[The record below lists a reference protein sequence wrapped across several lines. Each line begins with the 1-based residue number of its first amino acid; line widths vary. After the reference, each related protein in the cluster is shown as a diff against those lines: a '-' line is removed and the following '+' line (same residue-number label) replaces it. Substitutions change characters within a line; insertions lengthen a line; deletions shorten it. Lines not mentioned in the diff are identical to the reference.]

1 MRADEFEAAA
11 RRLFDEIAVMTLA
24 TCVDAVPWATDVY
37 FAPDGFDLVFLSS
50 PRSRHSRNLASNPAC
65 AATIHPLV
73 KSWREIR
80 GLQIEGEVQPPTGTV
95 AKARALAAYLSK
107 FPFARDLIAHPA
119 ETAGAFANATL
130 QVLRPSRLRYLD
142 NAVGIGKRW
151 SLCLID
157 GQAVG
162 PPELEAREQ

>member
-1 MRADEFEAAA
+1 MQTDAFEASA
-11 RRLFDEIAVMTLA
+11 RRLFDEVAVMTLA
-24 TCVDAVPWATDVY
+24 TCTDATPWATDVY
-37 FAPDGFDLVFLSS
+37 FAADGFDLVFLSS
-50 PRSRHSRNLASNPAC
+50 PRSRHSRNLAINPAC

-80 GLQIEGEVQPPTGTV
+80 GLQIKGEVRPPEGTV

-130 QVLRPSRLRYLD
+130 LVLRPSRLRYLD
-142 NAVGIGKRW
+142 NALGVGARW
-151 SLCLID
+151 SLRLVD

-162 PPELEAREQ
+162 PPELEARE

>member
-1 MRADEFEAAA
+1 MRADAFEAAA
-11 RRLFDEIAVMTLA
+11 RRLFDEVAVMTLA
-24 TCVDAVPWATDVY
+24 TCTDATPWATDVY

-50 PRSRHSRNLASNPAC
+50 PRSRHSRNLAINPAC

-80 GLQIEGEVQPPTGTV
+80 GLQIEGEVRPPAGTI

-130 QVLRPSRLRYLD
+130 HVLRPSRLRYLD
-142 NAVGIGKRW
+142 NTLGIGTRW
-151 SLCLID
+151 SLRLVD

-162 PPELEAREQ
+162 PPELEVRE

>member
-1 MRADEFEAAA
+1 MQTDAFTAAA
-11 RRLFDEIAVMTLA
+11 RRLFDEVAVMTLA
-24 TCVDAVPWATDVY
+24 TCTDAAPWATDVY
-37 FAPDGFDLVFLSS
+37 FAPDGFNLIFLSS
-50 PRSRHSRNLASNPAC
+50 PRSRHSRNLAVNPAC

-80 GLQIEGEVQPPTGTV
+80 GLQIEGEVHPPEGTL

-107 FPFARDLIAHPA
+107 FPFAQDLIAHPV
-119 ETAGAFANATL
+119 ETAGALAHATL

-142 NAVGIGKRW
+142 NAVGIGTRW
-151 SLCLID
+151 SLRLVD

-162 PPELEAREQ
+162 PPELEARE

>member
-1 MRADEFEAAA
+1 MQTETFTAAA
-11 RRLFDEIAVMTLA
+11 RRICDEVAVMTLA
-24 TCVDAVPWATDVY
+24 TCADAAPWATDVY

-50 PRSRHSRNLASNPAC
+50 PRARHSRNLASNPAC

-73 KSWREIR
+73 TSWREIR
-80 GLQIEGEVQPPTGTV
+80 GLQIEGEVHPPTGAV
-95 AKARALAAYLSK
+95 AKARTLAAYLSK

-130 QVLRPSRLRYLD
+130 LVLRPSRLRYLD
-142 NAVGIGKRW
+142 NALGIGTRW
-151 SLCLID
+151 SLCLVD

-162 PPELEAREQ
+162 PPELEARE